1 MLFRSLPTD
10 LGLDFINALNPVSY
24 KWKVRLNE
32 VTPVEGEGAGPH
44 GQIVTPIAGVRTH
57 YGLIAQQVKA
67 VLGDKDFAGYIDDAA
82 TGEKGLR
89 YTEFLGPMIKAI
101 QELNAKVEA
110 QAAEIAALKGV

>member
-1 MLFRSLPTD
+1 MLFRS
-10 LGLDFINALNPVSY
+10 
-24 KWKVRLNE
+24 
-32 VTPVEGEGAGPH
+32 
-44 GQIVTPIAGVRTH
+44 VTPIAGVRTH